1 MHILICAVS
10 SSRQPSGI
18 CRHAAN
24 LARLLAARNEVS
36 TITLLVGSWQ
46 TKYFSGAFGLN
57 GTKLRMVPV
66 DASPSAVAR
75 NMWYLRQLPS
85 MAREYRPDVVHLSF
99 PIPFDPHRLNYP
111 VVTSLHDLYPYDI
124 PENFAW
130 SRVFFNRMFLRQCLR
145 YSASIV
151 CISEFTLQ
159 RLRLFLPNIASTK
172 ALRIYQSVEFG
183 SVKKQKP
190 AVPEINGRP
199 FLLAVAQHRKNKNLD
214 LLLEGFADLR
224 ERGGQWEETGL
235 LIVGSSGPETARL
248 KRIVEQLSLQEH
260 VLFIAGVT
268 DSELSWLYTNC
279 EMLIAP
285 STIEGFGLPVVEG
298 LQCGARVLC
307 SDIPA
312 FREAA
317 GNAVHYFDL
326 CSSSPAK
333 RLADAAIVAYQ
344 ESAKRLEGRERFSAD
359 SIAHQYVSLYSKLLA
374 TDQRCIDEPQINVVD
389 RAIPNGTF
397 PR

>member
-18 CRHAAN
+18 CRYAAN
-24 LARLLAARNEVS
+24 LARSLVARGEVS

-46 TKYFSGAFGLN
+46 AQYFNGAFGLN
-57 GTKLRMVPV
+57 DTKLRMVAV
-66 DASPSAVAR
+66 DASHSAIAR
-75 NMWYLRQLPS
+75 NIWYVRQLP
-85 MAREYRPDVVHLSF
+85 AVAKEYRPDLVHLSI
-99 PIPFDPHRLNYP
+99 PIPFNPHHFDYP
-111 VVTSLHDLYPYDI
+111 VVTSVHDLYPYDI
-124 PENFAW
+124 PANFGW
-130 SRVFFNRMFLRQCLR
+130 SRVLFNRMFLRQCLGC
-145 YSASIV
+145 SASVV
-151 CISEFTLQ
+151 CISDFTLE
-159 RLRLFLPNIASTK
+159 RLRLFLPKIASTK

-183 SVKKQKP
+183 SVENQKP

-199 FLLAVAQHRKNKNLD
+199 FLLAVAQHRRNKNLD

-224 ERGGQWEETGL
+224 ERGGQWEEMGL

-248 KRIVEQLSLQEH
+248 KRIVGQLSLQKH
-260 VLFIAGVT
+260 VVFRAGVT
-268 DSELSWLYTNC
+268 DPELSWLYANC

-285 STIEGFGLPVVEG
+285 STIEGFGLPVVEA

-317 GNAVHYFDL
+317 GNAAHYFDL

-333 RLADAAIVAYQ
+333 TLADAAIVSCQ
-344 ESAKRLEGRERFSAD
+344 ESAKQPEGLDRFSAE
-359 SIAHQYVSLYSKLLA
+359 SIAAQYISLYSKLLA
-374 TDQRCIDEPQINVVD
+374 TDQRYIDDPQSSGVD
-389 RAIPNGTF
+389 QAIPDGVF